1 MESPDS
7 PELIP
12 TSISNKSIVENKSN
26 ISLNDEDLINNDND
40 SEYDYDKINKQIE
53 EEVQNELGDK
63 IETSSQQNEDYLEQL
78 DRIDNAIE
86 ALEIEQEINK
96 DSSGELWPSYCD
108 PSYSMPGEI
117 EVRGLNGQI
126 FYVKI
131 IKQTNKKLF
140 LGGYRNKLTGSIY
153 HHASSQTP
161 TTNKVILKD
170 TSRLRTRQTQTT
182 ELRTLS
188 QQTYSEAGTQMK
200 REDLYLDNSR
210 DKELAPKKYITAD
223 QVLAEK
229 KLNCIIIQRYW
240 RGVMARQR
248 AKDIRMRNQQ
258 RDEVIRQEYEL
269 QQKLDRL
276 KREEDMNR
284 RLHPKTE
291 ADFEILFNE
300 LEVWSRS
307 EIAKI
312 NSSNK
317 STEEKQKAKLILLTE
332 KTSSIQSIQKLKQAA
347 NKDLTSYLLDK
358 AFQKMAEPVKWELS
372 SGDVALV
379 ETPQTLRAKDLMLMY
394 NELCQPVK
402 SVESRLAILDKVKTE
417 ATEFNHETSN
427 KLIYQISKEMD
438 LLSRNRPAASMKDLR
453 ELINSYFKDLIRIPE
468 FNPRVSDV
476 LGNKRVLND
485 DYQE

>member
-1 MESPDS
+1 
-7 PELIP
+7 
-12 TSISNKSIVENKSN
+12 
-26 ISLNDEDLINNDND
+26 
-40 SEYDYDKINKQIE
+40 
-53 EEVQNELGDK
+53 
-63 IETSSQQNEDYLEQL
+63 
-78 DRIDNAIE
+78 
-86 ALEIEQEINK
+86 
-96 DSSGELWPSYCD
+96 
-108 PSYSMPGEI
+108 
-117 EVRGLNGQI
+117 
-126 FYVKI
+126 
-131 IKQTNKKLF
+131 
-140 LGGYRNKLTGSIY
+140 
-153 HHASSQTP
+153 
-161 TTNKVILKD
+161 
-170 TSRLRTRQTQTT
+170 
-182 ELRTLS
+182 
-188 QQTYSEAGTQMK
+188 MK
-200 REDLYLDNSR
+200 REDLYLDSSR
-210 DKELAPKKYITAD
+210 DKELLPKKYVTSD

-240 RGVMARQR
+240 RGVMARKR
-248 AKDIRMRNQQ
+248 AKDIRMRNHQ

-269 QQKLDRL
+269 QQKLDRQ
-276 KREEDMNR
+276 KRDEDMNR

-300 LEVWSRS
+300 LEVWSRT

-317 STEEKQKAKLILLTE
+317 SVEEKQKAKLILLTE

-402 SVESRLAILDKVKTE
+402 NVENRLAILERVKSE
-417 ATEFNHETSN
+417 AMEFNHDTSN

-438 LLSRNRPAASMKDLR
+438 LLSRNRPVASMKELR

-476 LGNKRVLND
+476 LGNKHIVNED
-485 DYQE
+485 NQD